1 MTDPQRVPFRSFPE
15 LSGAMPTLSPE
26 QIERLGSF
34 GTALDVGT
42 GDTLFRAGE
51 PTVALFLL
59 DTASAA
65 VVRPATLT
73 RPEEP
78 IVEFGPGHFVGE
90 FTLLTGQNQYL
101 TASVTAP
108 GRVHRVDLAG
118 FRQAMGQDPALS
130 DVLLRALLTRRERL
144 RESPA
149 RDALQI
155 VGTELSAAGL
165 ALRTYA
171 ARQMLPH
178 RWLDVAD
185 PAAAELL
192 AAAELAPADLPAVVL
207 LDGAIRHATPGLLS
221 EHIGLSRRR
230 DDPAVEDVV
239 IVGAGPAGLAAAV
252 YAASEG
258 LRTALVDGEAVG
270 GQAARSSRI
279 ENFLGFP
286 FGLSGADLAERAQ
299 TQALKFGARIYT
311 PCRVTG
317 VTPGGPGF
325 EVVLSDGI
333 TIATRAVLIAT
344 GAAYRS
350 LPLARWAE
358 FEDNGIFYAATE
370 IEARACA
377 GRPVAVLGGGN
388 SAGQAALFLS
398 TRECAVSLVL
408 RGDDLGAGMSDY
420 LVQRVLADP
429 RITVATGTEV
439 VGLDGDDRL
448 GALHLRSRA
457 GTRAE
462 DCAGLFCF
470 IGATPSTSWLPELDL
485 DEDGFVRTD
494 VQLDP
499 SRWAEPDRGPL
510 PYETSVP
517 RVLAVG
523 DVRVGSMKRVAAAAG
538 EGASAIP
545 SLHAALAAAVVR

>member
-1 MTDPQRVPFRSFPE
+1 MAVYRSFPE
-15 LSGAMPTLSPE
+15 LTGAMPMLTAA

-34 GTALDVGT
+34 GVALEVRA
-42 GDTLFRAGE
+42 GDPLFGAGE
-51 PTVALFLL
+51 PTTALYLL
-59 DTASAA
+59 DTASAQ
-65 VVRPATLT
+65 VVRPPTLT
-73 RPEEP
+73 GPEEL
-78 IVEFGPGHFVGE
+78 IVQYGPGHFVGE
-90 FTLLTGQNQYL
+90 FTLFSGQNQYL
-101 TASVTAP
+101 TARVTEG

-118 FRQAMGQDPALS
+118 FRRAMAEDPALS

-144 RESPA
+144 RDSA
-149 RDALQI
+149 AKDALQI

-178 RWLDVAD
+178 RWLDVAE
-185 PAAAELL
+185 PAGVELL
-192 AAAELAPADLPAVVL
+192 AAAGLSEADLPVVVL
-207 LDGAIRHATPGLLS
+207 PDGAIAHATPGSLS
-221 EHIGLSRRR
+221 DHIGLSRS
-230 DDPAVEDVV
+230 PADTTVEDVV

-270 GQAARSSRI
+270 GQAARSARI

-311 PCRVTG
+311 PCVVT
-317 VTPGGPGF
+317 
-325 EVVLSDGI
+325 EVDTSAPTYQVRLSDGT
-333 TIATRAVLIAT
+333 TIATRAVMIAT
-344 GAAYRS
+344 GARYRS

-358 FEDNGIFYAATE
+358 FEDSGIFYAATE
-370 IEARACA
+370 IEARACT

-388 SAGQAALFLS
+388 SAGQAALFLA

-420 LVQRVLADP
+420 LVQRIQADP
-429 RITVATGTEV
+429 RISVATGTEV
-439 VGLDGDDRL
+439 VALDGSDRL
-448 GALHLRSRA
+448 HEVHLRSLRD
-457 GTRAE
+457 GTTRPE
-462 DCAGLFCF
+462 PCSGLFCF
-470 IGATPSTSWLPELDL
+470 IGATPSTSWLPSVALDS
-485 DEDGFVRTD
+485 DGFVLTD
-494 VQLDP
+494 VQLGADP
-499 SRWAEPDRGPL
+499 PAGWPALRRGPL

-517 RVLAVG
+517 RVFAVG

-545 SLHAALAAAVVR
+545 SLHAALAGVPT